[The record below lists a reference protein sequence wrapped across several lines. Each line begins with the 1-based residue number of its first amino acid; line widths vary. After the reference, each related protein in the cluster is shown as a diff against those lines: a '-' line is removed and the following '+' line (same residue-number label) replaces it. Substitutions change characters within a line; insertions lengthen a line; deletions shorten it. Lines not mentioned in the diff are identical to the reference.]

1 MGSTKF
7 ESSNALTQEAWA
19 KKTLVETK
27 KDIYFRKFWSTD
39 PTSFIMLLN
48 DLEDNPGDVITY
60 PLLMALTGSGVEGDG
75 QLEGEEE
82 AMVYYSDDVTLT
94 HLRHAILIDG
104 LMTEKRVRLKMR
116 SHAKMLLARWLAEKL
131 DLEQFTK
138 LTTSCSYNMWGGDAV
153 STATI
158 ASDDKMTL
166 ALAAKVATAA
176 KTNSPKIPPVRIE
189 GKSTYA
195 VVMHPHV
202 AWDVKQGDTNFG
214 QAHREASVR
223 GNTNPVFTGALGY
236 WDGVV
241 LHDHENV
248 TTASNWG
255 GGAITGAINLML
267 GAAAGVFAFGK
278 RPYMRTKGFDYE
290 NQTGFAIGVIRG
302 VNKSMFNSSDYSVV
316 AINTYRTNVIL
327 S

>member
-1 MGSTKF
+1 MASTKF

-19 KKTLVETK
+19 KKTLIETK
-27 KDIYFRKFWSTD
+27 KDIYMRKFWSTD

-48 DLEDNPGDVITY
+48 DLENEPGDVITY

-82 AMVYYSDDVTLT
+82 AMNYYSDDVTLT

-116 SHAKMLLARWLAEKL
+116 SNAKMLLARWLAEKL
-131 DLEQFTK
+131 DLEQFTA
-138 LTTSCSYNMWGGDAV
+138 LSASCSYNMWGGDATG
-153 STATI
+153 TADI
-158 ASDDKMTL
+158 AAEDKMTL
-166 ALAAKVATAA
+166 ALIAKTAVAA
-176 KTNSPKIPPVRIE
+176 KTNSPKIPPVRLE
-189 GKSTYA
+189 GKSTYC

-202 AWDVKQGDTNFG
+202 AWDLKANDTNYG
-214 QAHREASVR
+214 QAHREASIR
-223 GNTNPVFTGALGY
+223 GNTNPIFSGALGY
-236 WDGVV
+236 WDGNV

-255 GGAITGAINLML
+255 GGSLTGAINLML

-278 RPYMRTKGFDYE
+278 RPYMRTKAFDYE

-302 VNKSMFNSSDYSVV
+302 VNKSYFNSADYAVV
-316 AINTYRTNVIL
+316 AINTYRTNVAL
-327 S
+327 G